1 MNVCLEVRSCCAGEF
16 TLFAIERP
24 VYWMCPHVCLEG
36 DSLCAGE
43 FALCAAEWLFSWMG
57 DHVFLEV
64 TSCCAGVPALFT
76 NKRLLSTVN
85 QHVAFQIRS
94 YGAWVAALVATVGL
108 LSIMV
113 EQLCVFRFLAI
124 SMVLRRACIL
134 GTPSEIKTGLSGKNS
149 QVGRPP
155 SPSLGIFS
163 TKSRFFSEDV
173 PKWKIK

>member
-1 MNVCLEVRSCCAGEF
+1 MFLHVCLEVRSCCAGEF

-24 VYWMCPHVCLEG
+24 VYWTCPHVCLEG

-134 GTPSEIKTGLSGKNS
+134 GCFMQPLKKTENGSEMNGQEWGPDNRIL
-149 QVGRPP
+149 QIR
-155 SPSLGIFS
+155 
-163 TKSRFFSEDV
+163 
-173 PKWKIK
+173 